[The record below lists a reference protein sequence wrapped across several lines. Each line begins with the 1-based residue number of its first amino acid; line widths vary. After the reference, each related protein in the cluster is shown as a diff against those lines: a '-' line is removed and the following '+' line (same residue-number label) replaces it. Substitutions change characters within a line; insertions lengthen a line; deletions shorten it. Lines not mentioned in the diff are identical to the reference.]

1 MLTYNNFGYKS
12 KNVYE
17 THCKNYIEITQ
28 TINIS
33 QTKPKTHTQQNRF
46 ALTGLSPIY
55 YDDNSYGYDDE
66 DGNNRKDDNLEIKKT
81 TKQKHSFIFQLKIV
95 QQLT

>member
-66 DGNNRKDDNLEIKKT
+66 DGNNRKDDNLEIKK
-81 TKQKHSFIFQLKIV
+81 KQQNKNIHLSHSLRSFSN
-95 QQLT
+95 

>member
-1 MLTYNNFGYKS
+1 M
-12 KNVYE
+12 
-17 THCKNYIEITQ
+17 
-28 TINIS
+28 
-33 QTKPKTHTQQNRF
+33 F

-81 TKQKHSFIFQLKIV
+81 TKQKHSFIS
-95 QQLT
+95 

>member
-55 YDDNSYGYDDE
+55 YDDNSYGYDDK
-66 DGNNRKDDNLEIKKT
+66 DGNNRKDDNLEIKKQQN
-81 TKQKHSFIFQLKIV
+81 KNIHLSPSLKSFSN
-95 QQLT
+95 